1 MCFPREQVTDSGFRS
16 GKSRG
21 RVRMQA
27 WKRFRGRVRMQVR
40 EISREGFSPET
51 GAGKFQGIGLSGI
64 RRWEVFKKAFRK
76 GQTMAQTAEFHGD
89 LVTSHRNIY
98 TPSSFARECLLHL
111 QEAGSLRAAKPHTS
125 KRSGLSSYL
134 FFLVV
139 SGSGSLSVSGHD
151 YVLRKGDCVFLDCL
165 NSYSHTTS
173 RNLWE
178 LKWVH
183 FNGSQMPGIY
193 RKFLERNS
201 GPVFHSA
208 SEALTSQFL
217 ALLDNIY
224 DISLSDCYTRDMKL
238 NEALSSLLSLTMEEA
253 WNPQGKLSSAICS
266 DHEGGSASS
275 ESSIA
280 DVRYYLDLH
289 YAEDLSLDFL
299 AEQFHFNK
307 YYLMRRFRQQY
318 GTTIGNY
325 LIHARIG
332 AAKKLLRFSD
342 ISLEEAGARVG
353 IRDANYFSRIF
364 KKVEG
369 ITPSQYRKSW

>member
-1 MCFPREQVTDSGFRS
+1 MRGKHGVFSPGTDYGFRIQAREILGKGSRREQAQEVPEKG
-16 GKSRG
+16 SR
-21 RVRMQA
+21 RKQA
-27 WKRFRGRVRMQVR
+27 Q
-40 EISREGFSPET
+40 EIPEKGSRRKQ
-51 GAGKFQGIGLSGI
+51 AQ
-64 RRWEVFKKAFRK
+64 EVFGKAFRK

-208 SEALTSQFL
+208 SEALTGQFL

-266 DHEGGSASS
+266 DREGGSASS

>member
-1 MCFPREQVTDSGFRS
+1 MW
-16 GKSRG
+16 GKHG
-21 RVRMQA
+21 V
-27 WKRFRGRVRMQVR
+27 
-40 EISREGFSPET
+40 FSPGT
-51 GAGKFQGIGLSGI
+51 GAGSVQ
-64 RRWEVFKKAFRK
+64 KAFRK
-76 GQTMAQTAEFHGD
+76 RQSMAQTAEFHGD

-208 SEALTSQFL
+208 SEALTGQFL
-217 ALLDNIY
+217 TLLDNIY

-266 DHEGGSASS
+266 DREGGSASS

>member
-1 MCFPREQVTDSGFRS
+1 
-16 GKSRG
+16 
-21 RVRMQA
+21 
-27 WKRFRGRVRMQVR
+27 
-40 EISREGFSPET
+40 
-51 GAGKFQGIGLSGI
+51 
-64 RRWEVFKKAFRK
+64 
-76 GQTMAQTAEFHGD
+76 MAQTAEFHGD

-201 GPVFHSA
+201 GPVFHPA
-208 SEALTSQFL
+208 TDAMTGQFL
-217 ALLDNIY
+217 TLLDSIY

-238 NEALSSLLSLTMEEA
+238 NEALSSLLSRTMEEA
-253 WNPQGKLSSAICS
+253 WNPQGKFSSAICS
-266 DHEGGSASS
+266 DREGGSVPS

-280 DVRYYLDLH
+280 DVRDYLDLH